1 MPGNY
6 FANSIMNRK
15 GSLKAK
21 AVKFMSII
29 RSSKNDWV
37 IYGNKKVSQVLW
49 LTPALLATEI

>member
-6 FANSIMNRK
+6 IANSIMNQK
-15 GSLKAK
+15 GLLKAK

-37 IYGNKKVSQVLW
+37 IYGNKK
-49 LTPALLATEI
+49 